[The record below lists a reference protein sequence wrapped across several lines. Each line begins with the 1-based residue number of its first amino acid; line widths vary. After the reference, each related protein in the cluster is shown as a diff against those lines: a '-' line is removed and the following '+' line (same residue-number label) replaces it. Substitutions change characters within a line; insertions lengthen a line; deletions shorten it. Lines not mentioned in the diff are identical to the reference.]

1 MHKSKLKR
9 VSIAVCMALMPISLF
24 AAGLGKLNV
33 SSGLGEPLRA
43 DIELI
48 SITPDEL
55 SSLSATIANDEAYA
69 TQGIERPSMHNNI
82 QIELAKNASGTP
94 VLKLR
99 TNQPVNDPFIDM
111 LIQVDWASGRL
122 LREYTLL
129 LDPPGYRSQTD
140 KSNLSQPIQAP
151 VTKSSSNINSQP
163 MAVESSNG
171 QTIRPANDSS
181 MTEAAATY
189 STKAKKTTKR
199 AKIKSELQPDK
210 MAADNKTEQD
220 AYVTKRG
227 DTLST
232 VAKQMQVDG
241 VSLDQMLVG
250 LYEANPKA
258 FTGNNMNRL
267 RSGQIIRAPSTEIL
281 TALSKQQA
289 HAEVKL
295 QSENWNAYRNKLA
308 GMVAG
313 STPTS
318 EDTSKESTSGKVTTA
333 AEDKASAVKTGPKDV
348 VKLSSGDVKSTANSS
363 AATKAADAKIAMQED
378 AIAKEK
384 ALKDEQDRA
393 SALAKIQQTKDLLAL
408 KSKQMA
414 ELQKQAKDNAA
425 ASSKLAILE
434 PSKAVP
440 VAVQPEPAKTA
451 MAKVE
456 PTTPAATQPVPPVI
470 TPAPATEKTV
480 IIETPKPKVDKPKP
494 VPVLVPAAK
503 QEPASFLD
511 EILSGIDVT
520 MLAIGGGALALL
532 AAGWLFL
539 RNKRKRNLANFEQGI
554 LTSGGLKA
562 NTVFGNTTGGKVD
575 TGDTSFLT
583 DFSQSS
589 SGSMIDTHDVDPI
602 AEAEV
607 YMAYGRE
614 AQAEEI
620 LKDAIVKEPK
630 RYELHLKLLEMYAGR
645 QDTAAYETIA
655 GELYTTLGAGDP
667 IWAKVAEMGKTIE
680 PDNPLY
686 QGASFVVAPS
696 VSMAKLQAD
705 DFSDITEIK
714 PEATDTQPIDF
725 SMSDVNSEF
734 EDISSLS
741 NKSLLTGSEV
751 EEPSGFDFD
760 LGTLSSDSVTNELK
774 SDNLDAS
781 FIGTASTI
789 TNAPVVDESMD
800 FNLADFGTFSE
811 AIEAE
816 TQIIDEDKF
825 SHTLPTFSVPDTEP
839 TKVDVEPQVADINFD
854 LPSFELNHANTNN
867 LTAEEIDFN
876 FTAPENDEDFLDETS
891 LDIGA
896 VDKVDAKP
904 LDFSG
909 LSLDLGEPETSNQ
922 SSASTSNESLIMD
935 LPTIQVSSMLED
947 ASSVNDSADVETKLD
962 LVSAYLEMD
971 DKEGAKELI
980 EEVLKEGSIRQIAKA
995 KELLAH
1001 IV

>member
-440 VAVQPEPAKTA
+440 VAVQPEPAKTE

-825 SHTLPTFSVPDTEP
+825 SHTLSTFAVPDTEP
-839 TKVDVEPQVADINFD
+839 TKVDVEPQVTDINFD

-896 VDKVDAKP
+896 VDKVDAKL

-922 SSASTSNESLIMD
+922 SSASTSNESPIMD

>member
-440 VAVQPEPAKTA
+440 VAVQPEPAKTE

-825 SHTLPTFSVPDTEP
+825 SHTLSTFAVPDTEP
-839 TKVDVEPQVADINFD
+839 TKVDVEPQVTDINFD

-896 VDKVDAKP
+896 VDKVDAKL